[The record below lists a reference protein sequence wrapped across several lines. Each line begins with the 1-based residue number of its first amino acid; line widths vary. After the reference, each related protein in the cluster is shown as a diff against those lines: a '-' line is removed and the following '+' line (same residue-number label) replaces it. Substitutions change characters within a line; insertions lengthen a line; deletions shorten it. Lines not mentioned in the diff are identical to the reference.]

1 MRAVLA
7 PDHDLATLGGLLPH
21 FVHPMIRWRSFVL
34 SAKPHPRCMTPG
46 QQAAIVASAQDWA
59 KAQSRGG
66 DRTSEQ
72 SASLH
77 FDSAADRAAQSGASD
92 RTQRLADKVAKAD
105 IPNYEKAMSD
115 ALTRAHIWHDD
126 GQIDVLLIERG
137 PRLAVP
143 AAHIV
148 IGVLPEESE

>member
-1 MRAVLA
+1 MIDPQAFIGLTGIRRVMVLRDLPLPPSVNARMRQNLVARLKAGSAVKKFYADVAWLI
-7 PDHDLATLGGLLPH
+7 P
-21 FVHPMIRWRSFVL
+21 RSRV
-34 SAKPHPRCMTPG
+34 
-46 QQAAIVASAQDWA
+46 
-59 KAQSRGG
+59 
-66 DRTSEQ
+66 
-72 SASLH
+72 
-77 FDSAADRAAQSGASD
+77 RAFGKED
-92 RTQRLADKVAKAD
+92 RLAVMFTFSQGKKGRRAD